1 MKILLVFF
9 GDDYHGGTTF
19 STLTIAKEL
28 VRRGHEV
35 HAYARVTP
43 AGTLARDLEACGVT
57 VHDGRS
63 AILVHPIYEGRV
75 VFKAVRF
82 LLEQARRFHT
92 YPKSER
98 EVEKIIRTHG
108 IELVAI
114 SSGAIA
120 TGVQAAQATGTPFVW
135 HVREFMQED
144 HGLDYYPWAHVYEHM
159 SEARYLICVSH
170 AVEEKMHRVCPGAKT
185 AVVYNGLDLDVFYP
199 PQDSDEHSGQA
210 ARLMF
215 SGGLKHSKGAFLLL
229 DALAK
234 LPKDLSYTL
243 DVFGTEGGAKGESAH
258 DYLAYAQSLGLS
270 DVIRYH
276 GVTNNIADQYRCHDI
291 QIVASRCEA
300 FGRVTAESMLC
311 KCAVVGS
318 ASGGTPE
325 LIAEDR
331 GYLFEPNDADSLAL
345 VLNEALS
352 DSAERNRRVER
363 AYAYASE
370 NFSVNAYVDSI
381 EEVYRAALA

>member
-1 MKILLVFF
+1 MKLLLVFF

-35 HAYARVTP
+35 HAYVCVTS
-43 AGTLARDLEACGVT
+43 AGTLAHDLEACGVS

-63 AILVHPIYEGRV
+63 AILVHPIRERRV
-75 VFKAVRF
+75 AYKAVRF

-98 EVEKIIRTHG
+98 EVEKIIRDCG

-114 SSGAIA
+114 SSGAIT
-120 TGVQAAQATGTPFVW
+120 TGVKAARKTGTPFVW
-135 HVREFMQED
+135 HIREFMQED
-144 HGLDYYPWAHVYEHM
+144 HGLDYYPWAHAYEHM
-159 SEARYLICVSH
+159 AEARRLICVSH
-170 AVEEKMHRVCPGAKT
+170 AVEDKIQSVCPSANT
-185 AVVYNGLDLDVFYP
+185 TVVYNGLDLDTFYP
-199 PQDSDEHSGQA
+199 PEASEERMGQP

-234 LPKDLSYTL
+234 LPKELSYTL
-243 DVFGTEGGAKGESAH
+243 DVFGTEGGSKGESAS
-258 DYLAYAQSLGLS
+258 DYLAYAQGLGLP
-270 DVIRYH
+270 DVVRYH
-276 GVTNNIADQYRCHDI
+276 GMTNSIADQYRCHDI

-311 KCAVVGS
+311 SCAVVGS
-318 ASGGTPE
+318 NSGGTPE

-331 GYLFEPNDADSLAL
+331 GYLFEPNDADSLAS
-345 VLNEALS
+345 VLAEALS
-352 DSAERNRRVER
+352 NPAERARRTAR
-363 AYAYASE
+363 ALAYARE
-370 NFSVNAYVDSI
+370 HFSVNAYVDGI
-381 EEVYRAALA
+381 EQAYRAALA